1 MRTTLVLPVVATLLT
16 GCAITQNVTPV
27 QRPLQREICVI
38 ENPDVRP
45 GFLTAY
51 NAALT
56 AKGFQPRTVERNSPL
71 NVCPQASRYI
81 ANWRWDM
88 AMYMAFAEL
97 TVYENGTEIG
107 KATYD
112 SLRGG
117 GNLGKFIDADVK
129 VKELVDQLFP
139 APSFTTQGEKP

>member
-1 MRTTLVLPVVATLLT
+1 MQLALPLAALLLT

-27 QRPLQREICVI
+27 SRPLQREICVI

-51 NAALT
+51 SGALT
-56 AKGFQPRTVERNSPL
+56 EKGLQPRTVERTSPL
-71 NVCPQASRYI
+71 NVCPLTSRYI

-88 AMYMAFAEL
+88 ALYMAFAEL
-97 TVYENGTEIG
+97 TVYENGAEIG

-112 SLRGG
+112 SMRGG
-117 GNLGKFIDADVK
+117 ANFGKFIDADKK

-139 APSFTTQGEKP
+139 APSFAVKGDQS